1 MHARA
6 AALIPRPALFWTGVV
21 LTCAGVIEHLWMFAE
36 SASTDFDMSM
46 MRMSPA
52 MWAAMIVIVVGVAI
66 SACAVVQ
73 PGRTRPAVVSGPP
86 QTPTVSRHRLI
97 AILTFA
103 LLVDQMKPATLAF
116 ISPGMRAEYHLSTT
130 GISWLPTVALTGT
143 VAGSL
148 VWGRAAD
155 RIGRRATILIAS
167 LLFLGTTV
175 CGAMPSFSGNLVMCA
190 LMGMAAGG
198 MLPVVY
204 ALMTESLPPGRR
216 AGIMVLQAGL
226 TTTGGYM
233 AASGLAAILIPLAG
247 WRVLWFAQLPLVLV
261 LIALNRWI
269 PESAAFT
276 DRQSPPERVPA
287 SALFKRPQTV
297 KTLVVSA
304 YALAWG
310 LVYWGFITFLPSQL
324 ASSGTDG
331 MSATTLLFISSLL
344 AVPTCAVAAWL
355 YMRWSARGT
364 MVVYA
369 ALTFTA
375 LLVLAAV
382 GMDGSRPVLLAT
394 VMLLFA
400 GTAGVI
406 ALVGPYTAE
415 IYPLPIRGTA
425 GGWAAAVGKSGGA
438 FGPPLIAMILSAR
451 GGMRTAA
458 VFVALPM
465 AAAGIAVAVRG
476 STPQTVAQRPGG
488 GEPLDTELDD
498 LVCGEALPAR
508 ATPARPLPGEGGT
521 ATYGRKWWAVPWS
534 CRTGRSTRTSRA
546 RGIHRL

>member
-1 MHARA
+1 MTPQDPGHGPPLSGVTSGPQAERSA
-6 AALIPRPALFWTGVV
+6 SLIPRPLMFWTGVA
-21 LTCAGVIEHLWMFAE
+21 LNCAGVGQHLWMFIDSSSMGFHMAMMG
-36 SASTDFDMSM
+36 MSWVM
-46 MRMSPA
+46 WGA
-52 MWAAMIVIVVGVAI
+52 MVAIVVGVVL
-66 SACAVVQ
+66 SGFAVMPR
-73 PGRTRPAVVSGPP
+73 PGAGPAAAPVPAPAPAQVHRNPS
-86 QTPTVSRHRLI
+86 SSHRRRLI
-97 AILTFA
+97 AVLSFA
-103 LLVDQMKPATLAF
+103 LMVDQMKPATLAF
-116 ISPGMRAEYHLSTT
+116 IQPGMRAEFHLSA
-130 GISWLPTVALTGT
+130 SEVAWLPTVALSGT
-143 VAGSL
+143 VLGSL

-175 CGAMPSFSGNLVMCA
+175 CGAMPTFGGILVMCA

-216 AGIMVLQAGL
+216 AAIMVLQAGL

-233 AASGLAAILIPLAG
+233 AAAGLAAVLIPLTG
-247 WRVLWFAQLPLVLV
+247 WRVLWFAQLPLVLI

-276 DRQSPPERVPA
+276 ARQSQRGHVPA
-287 SALFKRPQTV
+287 STLFRRPQTA
-297 KTLVVSA
+297 KTLVVSG

-324 ASSGTDG
+324 ESSGRHG
-331 MSATTLLFISSLL
+331 MSAATLLFISSLL
-344 AVPTCAVAAWL
+344 SIPTCVVAAWL

-369 ALTFTA
+369 SLTVAA
-375 LLVLAAV
+375 LLVLAVV
-382 GMDGSRPVLLAT
+382 GMDGNRSVLLTA

-406 ALVGPYTAE
+406 ALIGPYTAE
-415 IYPLPIRGTA
+415 IYPMPIRGTA

-438 FGPPLIAMILSAR
+438 FGPPLIAQVLSAP

-465 AAAGIAVAVRG
+465 GLAGIAVAVRG
-476 STPQTVAQRPGG
+476 SSRPDAAQDEGDIR
-488 GEPLDTELDD
+488 LNAELDD
-498 LVCGEALPAR
+498 LVRGEAVPADGPTTT
-508 ATPARPLPGEGGT
+508 TPLSGKGDG
-521 ATYGRKWWAVPWS
+521 
-534 CRTGRSTRTSRA
+534 
-546 RGIHRL
+546 

>member
-1 MHARA
+1 MSERPAS
-6 AALIPRPALFWTGVV
+6 LIPRPFLFWTGV
-21 LTCAGVIEHLWMFAE
+21 LMTCAGVMEHLWMFMG
-36 SASTDFDMSM
+36 SASMDFDMSM
-46 MRMSPA
+46 MEMSPV
-52 MWAAMIVIVVGVAI
+52 MWAAMVAIVVGVVM
-66 SACAVVQ
+66 SGVAVVQ
-73 PGRTRPAVVSGPP
+73 PSGTASVASPAPA
-86 QTPTVSRHRLI
+86 QATKRDRHRLI
-97 AILTFA
+97 AILSFA
-103 LLVDQMKPATLAF
+103 LMVDQMKPATLAF
-116 ISPGMRAEYHLSTT
+116 ISPGMRAEYHLSNAEV
-130 GISWLPTVALTGT
+130 SWLPTVALTGT
-143 VAGSL
+143 VLGSL

-175 CGAMPSFSGNLVMCA
+175 CGAMPTFSGTLVMCA

-216 AGIMVLQAGL
+216 AAIMVLQAGL

-233 AASGLAAILIPLAG
+233 AASGLAAILVPLAG
-247 WRVLWFAQLPLVLV
+247 WRVLWFAQLPLVLA

-276 DRQSPPERVPA
+276 AQRKRPERVPA

-297 KTLVVSA
+297 KTLVISS

-324 ASSGTDG
+324 ESSGRQG
-331 MSATTLLFISSLL
+331 MSAATLLFISSLL
-344 AVPTCAVAAWL
+344 SIPTCAVAAWL
-355 YMRWSARGT
+355 YVRWSAKGT

-369 ALTFTA
+369 ALTVGA

-382 GMDGSRPVLLAT
+382 GMDGSRPILLAT

-406 ALVGPYTAE
+406 ALIGPYAAE
-415 IYPLPIRGTA
+415 IYPIAIRGTA

-438 FGPPLIAMILSAR
+438 FGPPLIALILSMP
-451 GGMRTAA
+451 GGVRTAA
-458 VFVALPM
+458 VLVAVPM
-465 AAAGIAVAVRG
+465 ALAGVAVAARG
-476 STPQTVAQRPGG
+476 TTTPHAIAQPSRSAVV
-488 GEPLDTELDD
+488 PLDIELGD
-498 LVCGEALPAR
+498 LVRSEAGS
-508 ATPARPLPGEGGT
+508 ARPTTPGPGKG
-521 ATYGRKWWAVPWS
+521 
-534 CRTGRSTRTSRA
+534 A
-546 RGIHRL
+546 R

>member
-1 MHARA
+1 MSAPPA
-6 AALIPRPALFWTGVV
+6 SLIPRPWLFWTGVA
-21 LTCAGVIEHLWMFAE
+21 LTCAGVLEHLWMFID
-36 SASTDFDMSM
+36 SASMHFHMSM
-46 MRMSPA
+46 MDMSPA
-52 MWAAMIVIVVGVAI
+52 LMWAAMAAIVVGVMLSGI
-66 SACAVVQ
+66 AVVQ
-73 PGRTRPAVVSGPP
+73 PRTADPDAGPAPAH
-86 QTPTVSRHRLI
+86 PTAASRRRLI

-116 ISPGMRAEYHLSTT
+116 ISPGLRAEYGLSAADV
-130 GISWLPTVALTGT
+130 SWLPTVALTGT
-143 VAGSL
+143 VLGSL

-175 CGAMPSFSGNLVMCA
+175 CGAMPTFGGTLVMCA

-216 AGIMVLQAGL
+216 AAIMVLQAGL

-247 WRVLWFAQLPLVLV
+247 WRVTWFAQLPLVLI

-276 DRQSPPERVPA
+276 ARQVRAKQVPA
-287 SALFKRPQTV
+287 STLFKRPQTA

-324 ASSGTDG
+324 ESSGRHG
-331 MSATTLLFISSLL
+331 MSAATLLFISSLL
-344 AVPTCAVAAWL
+344 AVPTCVAGAWL

-364 MVVYA
+364 MVLYA
-369 ALTFTA
+369 ALTVGA
-375 LLVLAAV
+375 LLTLSAV
-382 GMDGSRPVLLAT
+382 GLDGSRPVLLAT

-406 ALVGPYTAE
+406 ALIGPYTAE
-415 IYPLPIRGTA
+415 IYPLAIRGTA
-425 GGWAAAVGKSGGA
+425 GGWAAAIGKSGGA
-438 FGPPLIAMILSAR
+438 FGPPLIALVLSAP
-451 GGMRTAA
+451 GGIRTAA
-458 VFVALPM
+458 LTVALPM
-465 AAAGIAVAVRG
+465 ALAGLAVALRG
-476 STPQTVAQRPGG
+476 SNPQTAAQTPEGAT
-488 GEPLDTELDD
+488 PLDAELDE
-498 LVCGEALPAR
+498 LVSSGAVAAQATA
-508 ATPARPLPGEGGT
+508 ATPVTGAGGA
-521 ATYGRKWWAVPWS
+521 AT
-534 CRTGRSTRTSRA
+534 
-546 RGIHRL
+546 

>member
-1 MHARA
+1 MSAPPA
-6 AALIPRPALFWTGVV
+6 SLIPRPLLFWSGVA
-21 LTCAGVIEHLWMFAE
+21 LTCAGVVEHLWMFID
-36 SASTDFDMSM
+36 SASMHFHMSM
-46 MRMSPA
+46 MDMSPVTMWVA
-52 MWAAMIVIVVGVAI
+52 MAAIVVGVVLSGVAL
-66 SACAVVQ
+66 VQ
-73 PGRTRPAVVSGPP
+73 PRTAGSVAAAPAPM
-86 QTPTVSRHRLI
+86 TTASRRRLI
-97 AILTFA
+97 AILSFA

-116 ISPGMRAEYHLSTT
+116 IAPGLRDEYGLSAADV
-130 GISWLPTVALTGT
+130 SWLPTVALTGT
-143 VAGSL
+143 VLGSL

-175 CGAMPSFSGNLVMCA
+175 CGAMPTFGGTLVMCA

-216 AGIMVLQAGL
+216 AAIMVLQAGL

-247 WRVLWFAQLPLVLV
+247 WRVTWFAQLPLVLV

-276 DRQSPPERVPA
+276 ARQTRAKQVPA
-287 SALFKRPQTV
+287 SALFKRPQTA
-297 KTLVVSA
+297 KTMVVSA

-324 ASSGTDG
+324 ESAGGHG
-331 MSATTLLFISSLL
+331 MSAATLLFLSSLL
-344 AVPTCAVAAWL
+344 AIPTCAVGAWL

-369 ALTFTA
+369 ALTVVA
-375 LLVLAAV
+375 LLTLAAV
-382 GMDGSRPVLLAT
+382 GMDGSRPLLLAT

-406 ALVGPYTAE
+406 ALIGPYTAE
-415 IYPLPIRGTA
+415 IYPLAIRGTA

-438 FGPPLIAMILSAR
+438 FGPPLIALVLSAP
-451 GGMRTAA
+451 GGIRTAA

-465 AAAGIAVAVRG
+465 ALAGLAVAVRG
-476 STPQTVAQRPGG
+476 STPQAATPTPEGITA
-488 GEPLDTELDD
+488 LDAELDD
-498 LVCGEALPAR
+498 LVSNETVAAQ
-508 ATPARPLPGEGGT
+508 ATASTRPPDKGGT
-521 ATYGRKWWAVPWS
+521 
-534 CRTGRSTRTSRA
+534 RT
-546 RGIHRL
+546 

>member
-1 MHARA
+1 MSAPPA
-6 AALIPRPALFWTGVV
+6 SLIPRPFLFWTGVA
-21 LTCAGVIEHLWMFAE
+21 LTCAGVAEHLWMFID
-36 SASTDFDMSM
+36 SASMHFHMSM
-46 MRMSPA
+46 MDMSPA
-52 MWAAMIVIVVGVAI
+52 MMWAAMAAIVVGVALSGI
-66 SACAVVQ
+66 AVV
-73 PGRTRPAVVSGPP
+73 PPRTTAPTPAPAPAAGAA
-86 QTPTVSRHRLI
+86 TAASRRRLI
-97 AILTFA
+97 AILSFA

-116 ISPGMRAEYHLSTT
+116 ISPGLRAEYGLSAAEV
-130 GISWLPTVALTGT
+130 SWLPTVALTGT
-143 VAGSL
+143 VLGSL
-148 VWGRAAD
+148 IWGRAAD

-175 CGAMPSFSGNLVMCA
+175 CGAMPTFGGTLLMCA

-216 AGIMVLQAGL
+216 AAIMVLQAGL

-233 AASGLAAILIPLAG
+233 AASGLAAVLIPLAG
-247 WRVLWFAQLPLVLV
+247 WRVTWFAQLPLVLV

-276 DRQSPPERVPA
+276 ARQTRTAKVPA
-287 SALFKRPQTV
+287 SALFKHPQTA

-324 ASSGTDG
+324 ESAGRHG
-331 MSATTLLFISSLL
+331 MSAATLLFISSLL
-344 AVPTCAVAAWL
+344 AIPTCTLGAWL

-369 ALTFTA
+369 ALTVAA
-375 LLVLAAV
+375 LLTLAAV
-382 GMDGSRPVLLAT
+382 GLDGSRPLLLAT

-406 ALVGPYTAE
+406 ALIGPYTAE
-415 IYPLPIRGTA
+415 IYPMAIRGTA
-425 GGWAAAVGKSGGA
+425 GGWAAAIGKSGGA
-438 FGPPLIAMILSAR
+438 FGPPLIALILSAP
-451 GGMRTAA
+451 GGIRTAA

-465 AAAGIAVAVRG
+465 ALAGLAVAVRG
-476 STPQTVAQRPGG
+476 SNPQVAAQSLEGAS
-488 GEPLDTELDD
+488 PLDAELDD
-498 LVCGEALPAR
+498 LVNSEAVAAH
-508 ATPARPLPGEGGT
+508 ATATTHLSGKGGT
-521 ATYGRKWWAVPWS
+521 AT
-534 CRTGRSTRTSRA
+534 
-546 RGIHRL
+546 

>member
-1 MHARA
+1 MTPRA
-6 AALIPRPALFWTGVV
+6 ASLIPRPVMFWTGVA
-21 LTCAGVIEHLWMFAE
+21 LTCAGVIEHLWMFAD
-36 SASTDFDMSM
+36 SASMDFHMAMMGMS
-46 MRMSPA
+46 SA
-52 MWAAMIVIVVGVAI
+52 MWAAMAAIVVGVVL
-66 SACAVVQ
+66 SGCAVVQ
-73 PGRTRPAVVSGPP
+73 PSGTVPAVSSAPAR
-86 QTPTVSRHRLI
+86 TATVSRHRLI
-97 AILTFA
+97 AILSFA

-116 ISPGMRAEYHLSTT
+116 ISPGMRDEYHLSAAEV
-130 GISWLPTVALTGT
+130 SWLPTVALTGT
-143 VAGSL
+143 VLGSL

-175 CGAMPSFSGNLVMCA
+175 CGAMPTFGGTLVMCA

-216 AGIMVLQAGL
+216 AAIMVLQAGL

-233 AASGLAAILIPLAG
+233 AASGLAAVLVPLAG

-276 DRQSPPERVPA
+276 ARQTRAEHVPA
-287 SALFKRPQTV
+287 SALFTGPQTA

-310 LVYWGFITFLPSQL
+310 LVYWGFITFLPGQL
-324 ASSGTDG
+324 ESSTAHGT
-331 MSATTLLFISSLL
+331 SAATLLFVSSLL
-344 AVPTCAVAAWL
+344 SIPTCAVAAWL

-369 ALTFTA
+369 IVTVVA
-375 LLVLAAV
+375 LLALAAV
-382 GMDGSRPVLLAT
+382 GMDGSRPVLLAA

-406 ALVGPYTAE
+406 ALIGPYTAE
-415 IYPLPIRGTA
+415 IYPLAIRGTA

-438 FGPPLIAMILSAR
+438 FGPPLIALVLSAP

-458 VFVALPM
+458 VFVTLPM
-465 AAAGIAVAVRG
+465 ALAAIAVAVRG
-476 STPQTVAQRPGG
+476 SNPRAAAQSS
-488 GEPLDTELDD
+488 GEPVALEAEFGD
-498 LVCGEALPAR
+498 LVRGEAVPAR
-508 ATPARPLPGEGGT
+508 LTPMTPASGKGGT
-521 ATYGRKWWAVPWS
+521 AS
-534 CRTGRSTRTSRA
+534 
-546 RGIHRL
+546 

>member
-1 MHARA
+1 MATRA
-6 AALIPRPALFWTGVV
+6 ASLIPRPVMFSTGVI
-21 LTCAGVIEHLWMFAE
+21 LTCAGVIEHLRMFVDCAPMN
-36 SASTDFDMSM
+36 FDMSM
-46 MRMSPA
+46 MPMSPTMWVA
-52 MWAAMIVIVVGVAI
+52 MVAIVVGVVI
-66 SACAVVQ
+66 SAVAVM
-73 PGRTRPAVVSGPP
+73 PARGAGPRASP
-86 QTPTVSRHRLI
+86 APAPSTTASRHRLI

-116 ISPGMRAEYHLSTT
+116 ITPGMRVEYQLSAAE
-130 GISWLPTVALTGT
+130 ISWMPTCALTGT
-143 VAGSL
+143 VIGSL

-175 CGAMPSFSGNLVMCA
+175 CGAMPSFGGNLIMCF

-216 AGIMVLQAGL
+216 AAIMVLQAGL

-233 AASGLAAILIPLAG
+233 AASGLAVLLIPLAG
-247 WRVLWFAQLPLVLV
+247 WRVLWFAQLPLVLA

-276 DRQSPPERVPA
+276 ARKAQAEHVPA
-287 SALFKRPQTV
+287 AALFKRPQTA

-324 ASSGTDG
+324 ESSGVHG
-331 MSATTLLFISSLL
+331 MPAATLLFISSLL
-344 AVPTCAVAAWL
+344 SIPTCAVAAWL

-369 ALTFTA
+369 ALTVAA
-375 LLVLAAV
+375 LLVLAAI
-382 GMDGSRPVLLAT
+382 GMDGDRAVLLTT

-406 ALVGPYTAE
+406 ALIGPYTAE
-415 IYPLPIRGTA
+415 IYPLAIRGTA

-438 FGPPLIAMILSAR
+438 FGPPLIALILSVP

-458 VFVALPM
+458 LFVALPM
-465 AAAGIAVAVRG
+465 ALAGIAVAARG
-476 STPQTVAQRPGG
+476 SNPHAAHQPLGDAA
-488 GEPLDTELDD
+488 PLDAELDD
-498 LVCGEALPAR
+498 LVRSESVPAQ
-508 ATPARPLPGEGGT
+508 ATPTTRTPGKGGGT
-521 ATYGRKWWAVPWS
+521 T
-534 CRTGRSTRTSRA
+534 
-546 RGIHRL
+546 

>member
-1 MHARA
+1 MSAPPA
-6 AALIPRPALFWTGVV
+6 SLIPRPFLFWTGVA
-21 LTCAGVIEHLWMFAE
+21 LTCAGVVEHLWMFID
-36 SASTDFDMSM
+36 SASTHFHMSM
-46 MRMSPA
+46 MDMSPTI
-52 MWAAMIVIVVGVAI
+52 MWAAMAAIVVGVVLSGI
-66 SACAVVQ
+66 AVVQ
-73 PGRTRPAVVSGPP
+73 PRTASARPAAP
-86 QTPTVSRHRLI
+86 TPAPATNASRHRLI
-97 AILTFA
+97 TILTFA

-116 ISPGMRAEYHLSTT
+116 IAPGLRAEYGLSAADV
-130 GISWLPTVALTGT
+130 SWLPTVALTGT
-143 VAGSL
+143 VLGSL

-175 CGAMPSFSGNLVMCA
+175 CGAMPTFGGTLVMCA

-216 AGIMVLQAGL
+216 AAIMILQAGL

-247 WRVLWFAQLPLVLV
+247 WRVTWFAQLPLVLI

-276 DRQSPPERVPA
+276 ARQTRAKQVPA
-287 SALFKRPQTV
+287 SALFKRPQTA
-297 KTLVVSA
+297 KTLVVST

-324 ASSGTDG
+324 ESSGQHG
-331 MSATTLLFISSLL
+331 MSAATLLFISSLL
-344 AVPTCAVAAWL
+344 SIPTCAVGAWL
-355 YMRWSARGT
+355 YMRWSAKGT

-369 ALTFTA
+369 ALTVGA
-375 LLVLAAV
+375 LLTLAAI
-382 GMDGSRPVLLAT
+382 GLEGSRTILLAT

-406 ALVGPYTAE
+406 ALIGPYTAE
-415 IYPLPIRGTA
+415 IYPLAIRGTA

-438 FGPPLIAMILSAR
+438 FGPPLIALILSAP
-451 GGMRTAA
+451 GGIRTAA

-465 AAAGIAVAVRG
+465 ALAGLAVAVRG
-476 STPQTVAQRPGG
+476 SNPQAATQAPEGATA
-488 GEPLDTELDD
+488 LDAELDD
-498 LVCGEALPAR
+498 LVSSEAVA
-508 ATPARPLPGEGGT
+508 AQAT
-521 ATYGRKWWAVPWS
+521 ATTHLPSK
-534 CRTGRSTRTSRA
+534 
-546 RGIHRL
+546 RGAAT

>member
-6 AALIPRPALFWTGVV
+6 DALIPRPVLFWTGVV
-21 LTCAGVIEHLWMFAE
+21 LTCAGVIEHLWMFAD
-36 SASTDFDMSM
+36 SASMDFDMST
-46 MRMSPA
+46 MRMSPL
-52 MWAAMIVIVVGVAI
+52 MWAAMTAIVLGVVI

-73 PGRTRPAVVSGPP
+73 PGGSRPAVVSGPT
-86 QTPTVSRHRLI
+86 QTPGVSRHRLI

-130 GISWLPTVALTGT
+130 EVSSLPTVALTGT
-143 VAGSL
+143 VVGSL
-148 VWGRAAD
+148 VGGRTAD

-175 CGAMPSFSGNLVMCA
+175 CGAMPSFRGNLIMCA

-247 WRVLWFAQLPLVLV
+247 WRVLWFAQLPLVLI

-269 PESAAFT
+269 TESAAFT
-276 DRQSPPERVPA
+276 DRQSRPERVPA
-287 SALFKRPQTV
+287 SVLFKRPQRV
-297 KTLVVSA
+297 RTLVVSA
-304 YALAWG
+304 YAFAWG
-310 LVYWGFITFLPSQL
+310 LVYWGFITFLPSQF
-324 ASSGTDG
+324 ASSGAHG

-344 AVPTCAVAAWL
+344 AIPTCAVAAWL
-355 YMRWSARGT
+355 YTHWSARGT

-375 LLVLAAV
+375 LLALAAV
-382 GMDGSRPVLLAT
+382 GMDGNRLVLLTT
-394 VMLLFA
+394 VMLLFV

-406 ALVGPYTAE
+406 ALLGPYTAE

-438 FGPPLIAMILSAR
+438 FGPPLIAMILSVP

-465 AAAGIAVAVRG
+465 AVAGIAVAVRG
-476 STPQTVAQRPGG
+476 SNPQTVAQPAGDAVL
-488 GEPLDTELDD
+488 LDTELDD
-498 LVCGEALPAR
+498 LVYGEGLPAQ
-508 ATPARPLPGEGGT
+508 ATPLLDEGGT
-521 ATYGRKWWAVPWS
+521 AR
-534 CRTGRSTRTSRA
+534 
-546 RGIHRL
+546 